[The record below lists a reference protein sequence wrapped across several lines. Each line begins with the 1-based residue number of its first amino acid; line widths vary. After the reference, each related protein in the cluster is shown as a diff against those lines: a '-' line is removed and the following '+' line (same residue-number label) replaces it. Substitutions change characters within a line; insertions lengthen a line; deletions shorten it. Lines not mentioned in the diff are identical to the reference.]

1 MRNLGGTRGRGP
13 EGPARPDLARRP
25 IQKRKGVRA
34 ARVVRGTRSATR
46 RNPTVVVHRRDA
58 RSSRH
63 HPTRS
68 PTGASSEVQ
77 GGEGPGAPRT
87 PTSPVDRSK
96 KGKAFG
102 PHARSR
108 GPVLAVR
115 QGIKQ
120 RALAGCPCHLV
131 LPTSKSPPPA
141 ASNWLPSTD
150 HPFGAK
156 SQCRPTVTSIHHP
169 ELYEGCP
176 ATIEPLS
183 VPLQHAAVPVP
194 RAHAQHGQAA
204 IVSPWLLAQCYGHA
218 VDAVCR
224 RHDELR
230 RAVADDPHEQ
240 GREHLHQLPVQS
252 RSPQQ

>member
-1 MRNLGGTRGRGP
+1 MSPGQRASSQRPRRSTRGRHHPACPLGGARGRGP
-13 EGPARPDLARRP
+13 GGPAHPDLARRP
-25 IQKRKGVRA
+25 IQKRKGLRA
-34 ARVVRGTRSATR
+34 ARA
-46 RNPTVVVHRRDA
+46 
-58 RSSRH
+58 
-63 HPTRS
+63 
-68 PTGASSEVQ
+68 VQ
-77 GGEGPGAPRT
+77 RT
-87 PTSPVDRSK
+87 
-96 KGKAFG
+96 
-102 PHARSR
+102 
-108 GPVLAVR
+108 LAVR

-169 ELYEGCP
+169 ELYEGRP
-176 ATIEPLS
+176 ATIEPLP